1 MYNLCS
7 YEASAQDIQ
16 DGVLRM
22 HRKVTSNDVK
32 GYASHIP
39 GEEVELDKEEDIVY
53 KKGVLTHASGTTS
66 CKLMT
71 EVITARYTRYT
82 SLKCR
87 HIPCSHSLCML
98 HG

>member
-7 YEASAQDIQ
+7 YEASVQDIQ

-22 HRKVTSNDVK
+22 HRTVKSNDVK

-39 GEEVELDKEEDIVY
+39 GEEVELDKEEDLVY

-71 EVITARYTRYT
+71 KVIQL
-82 SLKCR
+82 SC
-87 HIPCSHSLCML
+87 
-98 HG
+98 

>member
-1 MYNLCS
+1 MDYLATYNLYS
-7 YEASAQDIQ
+7 YEASAQDVE

-22 HRKVTSNDVK
+22 HRTVTSNDVK

-71 EVITARYTRYT
+71 EVIQL
-82 SLKCR
+82 SW
-87 HIPCSHSLCML
+87 
-98 HG
+98 